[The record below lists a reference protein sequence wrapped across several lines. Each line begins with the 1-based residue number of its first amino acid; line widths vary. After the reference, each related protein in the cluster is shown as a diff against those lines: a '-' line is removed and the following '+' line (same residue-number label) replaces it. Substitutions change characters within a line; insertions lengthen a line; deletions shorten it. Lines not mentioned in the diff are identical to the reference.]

1 MSPPNKNAYW
11 LGVITTFCLVSTS
24 SYFASS
30 SIEFSFLSQRIAF
43 RNFFDYSPLVLICI
57 SVSFSF
63 VLLRF
68 CFFFFFFNSLSFH
81 FLLAKHSFHFR
92 GDLVWTATTFLSPFS
107 VYSLEIFISSS
118 AVPTL
123 TSGPGSASIHICNIF
138 AQH

>member
-1 MSPPNKNAYW
+1 MSPPHKNAYW

-30 SIEFSFLSQRIAF
+30 SIEFSFLSERIAF

-68 CFFFFFFNSLSFH
+68 CFFFFFNSLSFH
-81 FLLAKHSFHFR
+81 FLLVSHSFHFR
-92 GDLVWTATTFLSPFS
+92 GGLDWTATAFLSPFS
-107 VYSLEIFISSS
+107 AYSLEIFISSS
-118 AVPTL
+118 AVPIS
-123 TSGPGSASIHICNIF
+123 TSGLESASIHICNIF